1 MKAVHTYRLFLLRMI
16 TSSRLMWILGFIV
29 GTLMLFHIQYFKLL
43 RN

>member
-1 MKAVHTYRLFLLRMI
+1 MKAVHIYRLFLLRMI

-29 GTLMLFHIQYFKLL
+29 GYTYAFHIQYFKLL